1 MFRSLRHYNYR
12 LWFFGSLVSN
22 IGSWAQSTA
31 LAWVV
36 LTGLTNDDAAAMG
49 ICLALQ
55 FGPPLLLVGVTGW
68 VADRFPRRRLLLV
81 TQSWLATMALVVGI
95 LLLTGVLTLPIMF
108 VLAFCFGVGT
118 AFDNPARQTFV
129 SDLVGRENAAN
140 AVALNSAAFNS
151 ARLIGPAVAG
161 VAIIWIGGG
170 WVFVA
175 DAVSYLATITVLLL
189 MRRNEL
195 VPRAKATGV
204 QRFADGFRYVRRR
217 GDLIAL
223 FGMVFVVG
231 AFGMNFQIFAST
243 MALEFGHDA
252 DGFGLLTSVLAV
264 GSLTGSLLAA
274 RRAKARLR
282 VVIVAALGFGI
293 ACTVSALMPSYWAYA
308 VVCVFIGF
316 SVITMLTTANGY
328 VQTTTE
334 PVLRGRVLAIYMA
347 LMMGGTVIGAP
358 IVGAI
363 AASAGPRAAILVG
376 GSAGFVAC
384 IIGVSWFLASGRV
397 RRSGTARLGLEVVTT
412 RPVPLVV
419 APEEFSDAVVQATPI
434 REEPEDELP
443 EEPEDELI
451 DDAGAARARRARE

>member
-22 IGSWAQSTA
+22 IGSWMQSTA

-36 LTGLTNDDAAAMG
+36 LTGLTHDDAAAMG
-49 ICLALQ
+49 VCLALQ

-68 VADRFPRRRLLLV
+68 VADRFPRRRILLC
-81 TQSWLATMALVVGI
+81 TQVSLAAVALTVGI
-95 LLLTGVLTLPIMF
+95 LLLTGVLTLPVMYA
-108 VLAFCFGVGT
+108 LALCFGVAA
-118 AFDNPARQTFV
+118 AFDNPTRQAFV
-129 SDLVGRENAAN
+129 SDLVGRENASN

-151 ARLIGPAVAG
+151 ARLIGPAIAG

-170 WVFVA
+170 WVFIA
-175 DAVSYLATITVLLL
+175 DAGSYLATIVALLL
-189 MRRNEL
+189 MRRGEL
-195 VPRAKATGV
+195 VPRARATGA

-223 FGMVFVVG
+223 FAMIFVIG

-264 GSLTGSLLAA
+264 GSLAGSLLSA
-274 RRAKARLR
+274 RRDRARLR
-282 VVIVAALGFGI
+282 VAVVAALGFGI
-293 ACTVSALMPSYWAYA
+293 ACTASAFMPTYWTYA

-316 SVITMLTTANGY
+316 GVITMLTTANGY

-334 PVLRGRVLAIYMA
+334 PALRGRVLAIYSA
-347 LMMGGTVIGAP
+347 LMIGGTVVGAP
-358 IVGAI
+358 IVGWV
-363 AASAGPRAAILVG
+363 AAAAGARSAILVG
-376 GSAGFVAC
+376 GAAGFVAC
-384 IIGVSWFLASGRV
+384 LIGVTWFIVSGRV
-397 RRSGTARLGLEVVTT
+397 RRSEAARLGVEVTAT

-419 APEEFSDAVVQATPI
+419 APEEFADPVVEATPM
-434 REEPEDELP
+434 REEPEEELP
-443 EEPEDELI
+443 EEPE
-451 DDAGAARARRARE
+451 RPARRRS